1 MLDFWWIKWKTQRA
15 QANRGIFFIFFLFCS
30 YRCWCWCCF
39 SDDPYR
45 DFTLSPLQHC
55 LQVTLFIIIII
66 INIGMLHSHGFEPG
80 RLCVCVCG
88 EGLIFCSGPPRP
100 HPRCG
105 TRPCHR
111 SLPRSRCVHAWS
123 PRARLHRDTETV
135 LEESIQTHTSNLI
148 TYNTLALPD
157 WTFPRPNGGKYNHTN
172 YFTAIILHTYIY

>member
-1 MLDFWWIKWKTQRA
+1 MHKLIEA
-15 QANRGIFFIFFLFCS
+15 YSLFFSSSAVTDVDADVAFQMIHTEISLFHLFNTAYKLLFLLLLLLLILAC
-30 YRCWCWCCF
+30 YIVMA
-39 SDDPYR
+39 
-45 DFTLSPLQHC
+45 LSQDAY
-55 LQVTLFIIIII
+55 
-66 INIGMLHSHGFEPG
+66 
-80 RLCVCVCG
+80 VCVCG

>member
-80 RLCVCVCG
+80 RLCVCVWG
-88 EGLIFCSGPPRP
+88 GSYFLFRTSTSTSSVRDTTLPSITSSITVR
-100 HPRCG
+100 
-105 TRPCHR
+105 TRLVTTGSAAQRHR
-111 SLPRSRCVHAWS
+111 DSVRGIHTDTHLQSHHLQYTRV
-123 PRARLHRDTETV
+123 ARLNI
-135 LEESIQTHTSNLI
+135 SPSK
-148 TYNTLALPD
+148 
-157 WTFPRPNGGKYNHTN
+157 WW
-172 YFTAIILHTYIY
+172 